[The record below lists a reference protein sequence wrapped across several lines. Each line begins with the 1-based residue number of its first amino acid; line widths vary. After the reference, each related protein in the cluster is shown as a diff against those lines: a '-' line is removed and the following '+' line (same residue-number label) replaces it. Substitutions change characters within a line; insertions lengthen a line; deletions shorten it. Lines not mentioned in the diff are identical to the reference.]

1 MTNIVILAS
10 GSGTNAQRIS
20 EYFANHPSIRVSLI
34 LSNNP
39 EAFVLSR
46 ARNLGIPSQV
56 FSRKTFY
63 ETNEIPHLLI
73 KHDITFI
80 VLAGFLWLIP
90 SSLLGMYPG
99 RIINIH
105 PALLP
110 KYGGKGMYGMRVHKA
125 VIEAGDA
132 ESGISIHYV
141 NEKYDEGDIIFQA
154 RCPVMPDD
162 TPESLAARIHE
173 LEYKYF
179 PEVIEKVVAGL
190 FARTSH
196 RR

>member
-20 EYFANHPSIRVSLI
+20 EYFANHPLIRVRLI

-39 EAFVLSR
+39 DAYVLNR
-46 ARNLGIPSQV
+46 ARNLGIPSHV

-63 ETNEIPHLLI
+63 ETNEIRDLLI
-73 KHDITFI
+73 KNDITFI

-110 KYGGKGMYGMRVHKA
+110 RYGGKGMYGERVHKA
-125 VIEAGDA
+125 VTEAGDR

-141 NEKYDEGDIIFQA
+141 NEKYDEGDVIFQA

-173 LEYKYF
+173 LEYKYY
-179 PEVIEKVVAGL
+179 PEVIERVVTGL
-190 FARTSH
+190 KG
-196 RR
+196 

>member
-1 MTNIVILAS
+1 MVNIAILAS

-20 EYFANHPSIRVSLI
+20 EYFSNHPLIRVRLI
-34 LSNNP
+34 ISNNP
-39 EAFVLSR
+39 EAYVLTR
-46 ARNLGIPSQV
+46 ALHLRIPSHV

-63 ETNEIPHLLI
+63 ETNETADLLI
-73 KHDITFI
+73 KNDISFI
-80 VLAGFLWLIP
+80 VLAGFLWLLP

-110 KYGGKGMYGMRVHKA
+110 KYGGKGMYGGKVHKA
-125 VIEAGDA
+125 VMEAGEP

-154 RCPVMPDD
+154 RCPVMPGD

-173 LEYKYF
+173 LEYRYY
-179 PEVIEKVVAGL
+179 PEVIEKVV
-190 FARTSH
+190 
-196 RR
+196 RRLSV

>member
-1 MTNIVILAS
+1 MTNIAILAS

-20 EYFANHPSIRVSLI
+20 EYFANHPLIRVSLI

-39 EAFVLSR
+39 DAFVLSR
-46 ARNLGIPSQV
+46 AGNLGIPSHV

-63 ETNEIPHLLI
+63 ETNEIPQLLI

-110 KYGGKGMYGMRVHKA
+110 KYGGKGMYGVKIHKA
-125 VIEAGDA
+125 VTDAGER

-154 RCPVMPDD
+154 RCPVRPDD
-162 TPESLAARIHE
+162 TPESLAGRIHK
-173 LEYKYF
+173 LEYRYY
-179 PEVIEKVVAGL
+179 PEVIEKVVTGL
-190 FARTSH
+190 AV
-196 RR
+196 

>member
-1 MTNIVILAS
+1 MANIAILAS

-20 EYFANHPSIRVSLI
+20 EYFSNDPLIRIRLI

-39 EAFVLSR
+39 EAYVLTR
-46 ARNLGIPSQV
+46 ALNLGIPSHV

-63 ETNEIPHLLI
+63 ETNETGDLLI
-73 KHDITFI
+73 KNDISFI
-80 VLAGFLWLIP
+80 VLAGFLWLLP

-110 KYGGKGMYGMRVHKA
+110 KYGGKGMYGGKVHKA
-125 VIEAGDA
+125 VIEAGEP

-141 NEKYDEGDIIFQA
+141 NEKYDEGDVIFQA
-154 RCPVMPDD
+154 RCPVMPGD

-173 LEYKYF
+173 LEYRYY
-179 PEVIEKVVAGL
+179 PEVIEKVVTGL
-190 FARTSH
+190 SV
-196 RR
+196 